1 MEKCLFYIV
10 IDLKTPQRTSE
21 FVLLLKGYYFV
32 SRGLIRVL
40 KNLKCD
46 FFFFNRYPDLREQL
60 LNFLLHD
67 CCLWLFS
74 IMQLQKTIRGKTLYV
89 LFCLQMPVNKQFA
102 VTVA

>member
-10 IDLKTPQRTSE
+10 TDLKTPQRTSE

-46 FFFFNRYPDLREQL
+46 FFFLID
-60 LNFLLHD
+60 
-67 CCLWLFS
+67 
-74 IMQLQKTIRGKTLYV
+74 TLI
-89 LFCLQMPVNKQFA
+89 
-102 VTVA
+102 